1 MIFCIDIGN
10 TNIKYAVFD
19 GEKLLASFRVSSLRN
34 ATSDEYGVVVR
45 DLLKAAEIDKEEIEG
60 VIMSSVIPSLNYTIE
75 HMCRDYLGH
84 KPLVVGPGLRTGLN
98 VKTENSRE
106 VGSDII
112 VDCVSALSR
121 YGDGTPLICID
132 FGTATTFDVVSA
144 KGELIG
150 VVIAP
155 GIRGALDSLVSGTA
169 KLPSIELEKPPSV
182 MGKNTVTCMQSGIVY
197 GFVGLVENIV
207 AGIRKEL
214 GEEKVKVVAT
224 GGVGS
229 IICKEA
235 KCIDV
240 FDRMLTLN
248 GLRIIYG
255 MNQTEK
261 AERSC
266 LRK

>member
-1 MIFCIDIGN
+1 M
-10 TNIKYAVFD
+10 
-19 GEKLLASFRVSSLRN
+19 
-34 ATSDEYGVVVR
+34 
-45 DLLKAAEIDKEEIEG
+45 
-60 VIMSSVIPSLNYTIE
+60 
-75 HMCRDYLGH
+75 
-84 KPLVVGPGLRTGLN
+84 
-98 VKTENSRE
+98 
-106 VGSDII
+106 
-112 VDCVSALSR
+112 DCVSALSR
-121 YGDGTPLICID
+121 YGEGTPLICID

-207 AGIRKEL
+207 AGIKKEL
-214 GEEKVKVVAT
+214 GEENVKVVAT

-261 AERSC
+261 TEKSC
-266 LRK
+266 LKK